1 MKKSKIK
8 KSMLAI
14 PELLRQCLLSSLL
27 YKLSLSLDSSPLFLR
42 LPSFLQISSFSSYS
56 YFSLPQQA
64 TTNSTI
70 PPLSKHGIS
79 DHQHGRP
86 CLFAAGLTRREGVP
100 HLPRVLPALPDGET
114 TSFQCYKN
122 PLKKTNRL
130 WLLKRGSTQS
140 HHYNF

>member
-64 TTNSTI
+64 TTSSTI
-70 PPLSKHGIS
+70 APLSKHGTS

-86 CLFAAGLTRREGVP
+86 CLSQLVPCMERGPPTLLGFSGAASSSRM
-100 HLPRVLPALPDGET
+100 LPSNAI
-114 TSFQCYKN
+114 
-122 PLKKTNRL
+122 KKP
-130 WLLKRGSTQS
+130 
-140 HHYNF
+140 